1 MEIKLNKY
9 YSYSLK
15 ELPKG
20 CQYCVKG
27 KKLVIFITGL
37 CPRNCYFCPLS
48 ELKYQKDVIFANERP
63 VNGFGDIEQE
73 ANLMQAEGASFT
85 GGDPLTK
92 IDRTTDYIK
101 QLKQK
106 FGKRFHIHLYTSL
119 NLVNPENLKQLAESG
134 LDEIRFHLDLDN
146 QKLWPNLNLAK
157 DYPWEIGVEIPII
170 PGKEKELTELIDF
183 IQDKVGFLNLNE
195 LELSDSPVS
204 KLNQLGFQPINQL
217 SYAVKESLEL
227 GLKLLKYVSEKNYPL
242 KVHLC
247 TVKLKDAVQLT
258 ERIKREAQ
266 KAKLPFDLVDKEGLL
281 TRGALYLPELTP
293 SFSYQ
298 EQLKKANAP
307 ILLDK
312 LFQIQQKIKSKL
324 NLEQVYIDK
333 NKYRLLLS
341 KSNIIKNKKY
351 FKSLNLN
358 PAIVTEYPTYDQLEV
373 EIDFL

>member
-293 SFSYQ
+293 SYQ